1 METWLIAANGHIL
14 MGNSADAA
22 LSEIGIVTLYIR
34 PELSAEEI

>member
-1 METWLIAANGHIL
+1 

-34 PELSAEEI
+34 QEASAEEM

>member
-1 METWLIAANGHIL
+1 

-34 PELSAEEI
+34 QESSA